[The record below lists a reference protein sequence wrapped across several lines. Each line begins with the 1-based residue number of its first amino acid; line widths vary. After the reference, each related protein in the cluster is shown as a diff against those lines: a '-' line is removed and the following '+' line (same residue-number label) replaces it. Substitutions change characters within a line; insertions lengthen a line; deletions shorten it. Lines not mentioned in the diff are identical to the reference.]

1 MIALIARKELRAL
14 FGSPLAWFVLS
25 AVQCILGYGFLKRL
39 DDFLQIQSQ
48 LTQLNNPPGL
58 TELVAAP
65 TFATAAALML
75 FATPV
80 LAMRFIAEERRQ
92 HSLTLLLSAP
102 VSLTEIVLGK
112 FLGLT
117 GFLAI
122 ITLLVAAMPLTLS
135 GIAVIDYGLL
145 AMLLVAL
152 LLLTASF
159 AAVSLYASSLTAQ
172 PVAAALAG
180 FGLLIAMIFMGETAA
195 DSLRSR
201 GWMAASA
208 LAQTLSPMKNFEP
221 LARGIADSYAISCS
235 LLLTIVFL
243 VLTIRRMDAMR
254 LRG

>member
-1 MIALIARKELRAL
+1 VIALIARKELRAL
-14 FGSPLAWFVLS
+14 FGSPLAWFVL
-25 AVQCILGYGFLKRL
+25 AAIQCIFGYGFLKRL

-48 LTQLNNPPGL
+48 LTQLNNPPGV

-92 HSLTLLLSAP
+92 HSLLLLLSAP
-102 VSLTEIVLGK
+102 VSLTEIVIGK

-117 GFLAI
+117 GFLSVI
-122 ITLLVAAMPLTLS
+122 VLLVGAMPLALADT
-135 GIAVIDYGLL
+135 ATIDYGLL
-145 AMLLVAL
+145 AMLLLAL

-159 AAVSLYASSLTAQ
+159 AAVGLYASSLTAQ

-180 FGLLIAMIFMGETAA
+180 FGILITMIFMGETAA

-201 GWMAASA
+201 GWMTASA

-221 LARGIADSYAISCS
+221 LARGVADSYAISCS
-235 LLLTIVFL
+235 VLLTAVFL